1 MPSRI
6 ESEEAPLLASPSP
19 TPAKPLSQFK
29 RLSPV
34 VGLYEPPKTSTPHS
48 PNDPTTILFC
58 SWMNATPK
66 HIDYYTRTY
75 MRLYPS
81 ARIIL
86 VTITTKQFLFE
97 TEARRRKDVAQA
109 VTALLAHDPDIQRLH
124 VHSLSNGGAK
134 RVYNIAAAYK
144 TTTGET
150 LQMKSHVIDSAPG
163 IPKFRRD
170 VHALAVPARKLPLFP
185 WLMFMSVTYVVVSV
199 VYVAVNWMPKSFWHQ
214 LVWGPTFAFY
224 NKELFDEKCL
234 KAYIYS
240 KEDLAIDWKDVEAH
254 AKTTESKGYRV
265 LRKLVEGA
273 EHAQMFRGKGGE
285 QDYWGWVQRVWGL
298 GIGAGEK

>member
-1 MPSRI
+1 MEP
-6 ESEEAPLLASPSP
+6 EKAPLLASLAPV
-19 TPAKPLSQFK
+19 KPLSAFK

-34 VGLYEPPKTSTPHS
+34 VRLYTPSNSTFPSS
-48 PNDPTTILFC
+48 PTDPTTILFC
-58 SWMNATPK
+58 SWMNATSK

-86 VTITTKQFLFE
+86 ITITTKQFLLE
-97 TEARRRKDVAQA
+97 TEARRRKDIAEA
-109 VTALLAHDPDIQRLH
+109 VTALLTEDQSTQRLH

-134 RVYNIAAAYK
+134 RVYGVAGAFKAK
-144 TTTGET
+144 TGKT
-150 LQMKSHVIDSAPG
+150 LQMRSHIIDSAPG

-170 VHALAVPARKLPLFP
+170 IHALAVPARKFSWLP
-185 WLMFMSVTYVVVSV
+185 WLAFMSVIYAVTSV

-224 NKELFDEKCL
+224 NKELFDQKCI
-234 KAYIYS
+234 KAYVYS

-254 AKTTESKGYRV
+254 AKVTEEKGYRV
-265 LRKLVEGA
+265 VTKLVEGA
-273 EHAQMFRGKGGE
+273 EHVQQFRGKGGE
-285 QDYWGWVQRVWGL
+285 QDYWGWIQRIWGMAM
-298 GIGAGEK
+298 GVGEK